1 MPWEMSDSPW
11 DQGQKTGQSRSC
23 AGSHG
28 RFVILAGLAIA
39 LLVVSA
45 MACSSRDE
53 PAEVASRFL
62 LGGWVAPEGEDAE
75 VTETFSE
82 TLRSF
87 VVTSEQELTELLSS
101 FDLVRVRGSL
111 QILNQSNFDEVVVV
125 AAYYM
130 WRPLKGDPLS
140 IGRVVVK
147 GTDVRIDLEL
157 EEKPQGREAPF
168 LMAPLQIAALAR
180 EDLPRGGAVR
190 FQFSVNGRPG
200 GSQSVRLD

>member
-1 MPWEMSDSPW
+1 
-11 DQGQKTGQSRSC
+11 
-23 AGSHG
+23 
-28 RFVILAGLAIA
+28 
-39 LLVVSA
+39 

-53 PAEVASRFL
+53 PTEVASRFL
-62 LGGWVAPEGEDAE
+62 LGGWVAPEGEDTE

-111 QILNQSNFDEVVVV
+111 QILNRTNFDEVVVV

-140 IGRVVVK
+140 IGRVGVD

-157 EEKPQGREAPF
+157 EEKPQGRESPF

-190 FQFSVNGRPG
+190 FQFNVNGRPS